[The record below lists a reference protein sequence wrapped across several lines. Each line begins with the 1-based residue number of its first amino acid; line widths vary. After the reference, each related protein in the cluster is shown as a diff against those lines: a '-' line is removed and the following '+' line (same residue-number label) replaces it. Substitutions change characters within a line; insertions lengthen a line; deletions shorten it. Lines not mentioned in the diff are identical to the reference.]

1 MSQTKEDK
9 SDSENES
16 SSDSKSGS
24 SSESESESGSASS
37 SSSSSDNENDA
48 QNSSLNTSNPGDT
61 SSTTNNTSTNSDVKG
76 GIAENG
82 LSDRHRGHQ
91 RHPVVP
97 GLRRSDGEEEQ
108 NARHV
113 RNNLAE
119 RTVAGNERSRSS
131 DASGSDSDESAE
143 GDGGNG
149 NAVNQGQQNSDSDNS
164 ASKPSNTSRQT
175 EDDDDD
181 DDDDE
186 EDDGEDAASAARI
199 NGQQPTGVPTAAAA
213 LEASPDDD
221 DDDDDEDDEDD
232 DEDDDAGRDDGD
244 EDHHSSKSSYDE
256 QDYAANQLRRK
267 SARKK
272 AVAAARKRPA
282 AQPASKTK
290 KKKSTNN
297 SSRWKSD
304 TSDES
309 DGSDED
315 SEDSVR
321 YNRRKAPVATAAAS
335 KKRAATTTAASKAK
349 AKKKKR
355 SGAYSSDDASN
366 SDDDR
371 KRSATRRKT
380 AVSYKEASGDEP
392 TDSDDLLEVDQEAE
406 EAAAAAAAE
415 EEKAETI
422 ERIIGQRRGRKGAT
436 GAITTVYAIEEN
448 GDPNEVATSGKLAS
462 DELEEQ
468 YLIKWSGWSY
478 LHCTWESEETLKEQ
492 KVKGLKKLENYVKRE
507 ATLQHWRRYQA
518 GPEDIDYYECQ
529 QELQQDLLKSYYN
542 VERIIAQAAKAEG
555 GEGSD
560 YLCKWESLPY
570 SDSTWE
576 DASLLRK
583 KWQKKVVEFH
593 EREESRC
600 TPSKYSKAIHDRP
613 KFRHLKTQPEYLGE
627 DRGLKLR
634 DYQMDGLNWLILTWC
649 KKNSVILADEMGLGK
664 TIQTICFLYYLFKS
678 QQLYGPFLCVVPL
691 STMPAW
697 QREFA
702 IWAPEMNFVTYLG
715 DVQSREMIRQ
725 YEWCFDRTKKLK
737 FNAILTTYEI
747 LLKDKT
753 FLGSIS
759 WASLLVDEAHRLKND
774 DSLLYKA
781 LKEFDTNHRLLIT
794 GTPLQNS
801 LKELW
806 ALLHFIMPQR
816 FETWDSFERNYGN
829 DKSYTE
835 LHKELEPYILRRVK
849 KDVEKSLPAKVE
861 QILRVEMTS
870 IQRQYYRWILT
881 RNFDA
886 LRKGLK
892 GSANTFLNIVIELK
906 KCCNHAMLTRPVEFD
921 AQVNQD
927 DVLQQLLK
935 GSGKL
940 VLLDKL
946 LCRLKETGHRV
957 LIFSQMVRMLDIL
970 AEYLQKRHFSYQRLD
985 GSIKGELRRQALDHF
1000 NAEGSTDFCFLLSTR
1015 AGGLGINL
1023 ATADTVIIFDSDWNP
1038 QNDLQAQAR
1047 AHRIGQKNQV
1057 NIYRLV
1063 TARSVEENIV
1073 ERAKKKMV
1081 LDHLVI
1087 QRMDTTGRTV
1097 LDKNGGSN
1105 TSNPFNKEELSA
1117 ILKFGTEELFKE
1129 EEDGD
1134 EELVCDI
1141 DEILRRAETRDE
1153 APGMPGDELLSAF
1166 NVTTFD
1172 FDEDKV
1178 GGKPITTSGTGKDR
1192 TGEAGGDHD
1201 TKEWD
1206 EIIPKSY
1213 RELVEAEE
1221 RDREIQDLYLPPRR
1235 LATKQSDTAGGADGK
1250 GSKGR
1255 NKRKGDED
1263 SDDDSDA
1270 SVGLGGDED
1279 GKTKRARGRPSNK
1292 EKITG
1297 FTDAELR
1304 RLIKSYKK
1312 FPAPLKRLEAIA
1324 CDAELQEKPLS
1335 DLRRVAQLLHERC
1348 VQTMKEIARETENEK
1363 HLAPSAAA
1371 AAAAA
1376 DGKRKCARAA
1386 YSSKIGG
1393 ASFNVK
1399 TMMQCVDELQPL
1411 DEAIPADPH
1420 ERSRWQL
1427 SFKTRPSHFDVDWN
1441 EEDDARLLRGIYQFG
1456 IGSWEA
1462 MKMDPSLGLS
1472 EKILSN
1478 DVNRKPQG
1486 KHLQSRAEYLLKVLR
1501 KTLELKRGPS
1511 KPRKQRKPKDTKVA
1525 ALMHHPIAA
1534 ASPLASGTESSI
1546 GCSIAATIAAVA
1558 AGEDVSLGSVMA
1570 CSGGGMVAT
1579 AAASVPG
1586 AIALSTEEKKT
1597 VSKTKKHPESENHHH
1612 HHNSHHH
1619 HHHHHHDEHSNG
1631 SRADEQSNHKDPA
1644 VTATTAAAAAPAAIT
1659 GSAKEKK
1666 KSKKDKQKES
1676 KKDKKKNTGPM
1687 HFTANNEPCALNI
1700 LGDLDPTVFNEC
1712 KEKMRPVK
1720 KALKTL
1726 DNPDETLSQ
1735 EEQLRQTRDCLLSIG
1750 NQINLCLGE
1759 YRDPEKAKEWRSNLW
1774 YFVSKFT
1781 EFDARKLF
1789 KLYKHAL
1796 KRSEGGGTSGDGGGS
1811 AGECSREATDG
1822 GGAASSTLTIGSSP
1836 MKDGKDMAR
1845 NHHHHH
1851 HHNQSSSGIPPPTS
1865 PGYGSLGKIKKLSSS
1880 SGSSK
1885 KDNGHSYE
1893 RTPGDSPLNAHSSVD
1908 GAAAGGGDKSEEE
1921 RSRSRRERKEK
1932 KRLQLLSGIDRPIVS
1947 ESAVQQRSRYMAAT
1961 GTTGPSS
1968 SGSGANDHGSD
1979 SGGKDEGS
1987 SMHSKRRLE
1996 EGEYD
2001 ENSKEYKRLHGD
2013 SRNHRDKKWD
2023 EYGDRDRMRN
2033 VAPRSGGP
2041 STPQGGRGFPD
2052 ARDDR
2057 GTYLPDPSMDRW
2069 RDSSRYGSVSDH
2081 KRDRYEG
2088 YGSRHTPSGGYHRD
2102 RERDR
2107 DRDWERGDRDRER
2120 DRERDRSDRDRDRD
2134 RGDRS
2139 FKDKRRHAP
2148 SGVGSYPNSHYGIP
2162 PVGYYPPAD
2171 SSPYRSYPVG
2181 VYPSGQR
2188 PSPGAPLPAVVPG
2201 VGAGGMS
2208 SGSTSGGGVP
2218 VGLPSSSDYID
2229 SRRGEYD
2236 RRPPP
2241 AAPNN
2246 QP

>member
-37 SSSSSDNENDA
+37 SSSSSDNENEA

-61 SSTTNNTSTNSDVKG
+61 SGTTNNTSTNSDAKG
-76 GIAENG
+76 AIAENG

-91 RHPVVP
+91 NHTVVP
-97 GLRRSDGEEEQ
+97 GLRRSDGEEEE
-108 NARHV
+108 NNRV

-119 RTVAGNERSRSS
+119 RTVDGNERSRST

-143 GDGGNG
+143 GDGGKG
-149 NAVNQGQQNSDSDNS
+149 NQQNSDSDNS

-175 EDDDDD
+175 D
-181 DDDDE
+181 
-186 EDDGEDAASAARI
+186 
-199 NGQQPTGVPTAAAA
+199 
-213 LEASPDDD
+213 DDD

-232 DEDDDAGRDDGD
+232 EDEDSASAVRINGPQQSIIPTAAAAIAASPDIDEDDDDEDDDEDDDDDAGRDEEDGD

-272 AVAAARKRPA
+272 AVAAARKRPTT
-282 AQPASKTK
+282 QPASKTTK
-290 KKKSTNN
+290 KKKSTN

-309 DGSDED
+309 DGSDGD

-321 YNRRKAPVATAAAS
+321 YNRRKAAAAAAAS
-335 KKRAATTTAASKAK
+335 KKRAATTAAASKAK

-448 GDPNEVATSGKLAS
+448 GDPNEGATSGKLAS
-462 DELEEQ
+462 EELEEQ

-1178 GGKPITTSGTGKDR
+1178 GGKPITTPSTGKER
-1192 TGEAGGDHD
+1192 GGEAGGDD
-1201 TKEWD
+1201 AKDWD

-1235 LATKQSDTAGGADGK
+1235 LATKQSDTAADGK

-1255 NKRKGDED
+1255 NRRKGEED

-1279 GKTKRARGRPSNK
+1279 GKTKRSRGRPSNK

-1376 DGKRKCARAA
+1376 ADGKRKCARAA

-1420 ERSRWQL
+1420 ERARWQL

-1478 DVNRKPQG
+1478 DANRKPQG

-1534 ASPLASGTESSI
+1534 ASPLASGTESSV

-1558 AGEDVSLGSVMA
+1558 AGEDVSMGGATA
-1570 CSGGGMVAT
+1570 CGGGMAT
-1579 AAASVPG
+1579 AASSVPG

-1597 VSKTKKHPESENHHH
+1597 VSKTKKHSESENHHH
-1612 HHNSHHH
+1612 HHNSHHHH

-1631 SRADEQSNHKDPA
+1631 SRADEQSNHHGKDPA
-1644 VTATTAAAAAPAAIT
+1644 ATATTAAAAAAAGT
-1659 GSAKEKK
+1659 AGNAKEKK

-1822 GGAASSTLTIGSSP
+1822 AASSSTPAIGSSP
-1836 MKDGKDMAR
+1836 MKDGKDTTR
-1845 NHHHHH
+1845 NHHQHHHHH
-1851 HHNQSSSGIPPPTS
+1851 QSSGGIPPPTS

-1880 SGSSK
+1880 SSK

-1893 RTPGDSPLNAHSSVD
+1893 RTPGDSPLNAHGAVD
-1908 GAAAGGGDKSEEE
+1908 GAAGGGGGGDKSEEE

-1932 KRLQLLSGIDRPIVS
+1932 KRLQLLSGIGGPIVS

-1961 GTTGPSS
+1961 GTTGPCSS
-1968 SGSGANDHGSD
+1968 SGGGANDHGSD

-2041 STPQGGRGFPD
+2041 STPQGGRGYPD

-2081 KRDRYEG
+2081 KRDRYDG
-2088 YGSRHTPSGGYHRD
+2088 YGSRHTPTGGYHRD
-2102 RERDR
+2102 RERER
-2107 DRDWERGDRDRER
+2107 DRDWERADRDRDR
-2120 DRERDRSDRDRDRD
+2120 DRERDRSDRERDRD

-2139 FKDKRRHAP
+2139 FKDKRRHGP

-2162 PVGYYPPAD
+2162 PAGYYPPSD
-2171 SSPYRSYPVG
+2171 SSAYRSYPVG

-2188 PSPGAPLPAVVPG
+2188 PSPSAPLPAVVPG
-2201 VGAGGMS
+2201 VGITGSGAGGS
-2208 SGSTSGGGVP
+2208 ASGGVP
-2218 VGLPSSSDYID
+2218 VGGLPSSDYID
-2229 SRRGEYD
+2229 NRRGEYD

-2246 QP
+2246 QS